1 MNTPFMVRCQI
12 LAELWIDYRKDEEF
26 TDYIEYCDLG
36 LPLAYSVSEGIVES
50 TPVAEKYINESFEI
64 LLSALGIEDDNFEN
78 LDELLGL
85 AEESKS

>member
-1 MNTPFMVRCQI
+1 MVRCQI